1 MTAVAAWL
9 SQGTITWTGQAGDR
23 LALLPLS
30 IPAALLCAAAGLLAL
45 LGVRRG
51 RSARPLALLALVAL
65 PWLPLPL
72 PPALLLWS
80 GPLVALVW
88 IAVAGAMAPAFVKG
102 IGRPRRPVWTA
113 GLAAFAIGLFAW
125 WQVAPQVPGGDEPHY
140 LVITQSLLRDADLK
154 IENNHRARDYR
165 AYYAGDLPP
174 DFRVRGRDGEIYS
187 IHAPGV
193 SALVAPAFAIGGY
206 PVAVLGL
213 LLLSALGSALA
224 WHLAWLLTGR
234 EDAAWF
240 GWAAVTASVT
250 WIFHAFTIYPD
261 GPGAVL
267 LLTGAWALLRLERET
282 AGRVEGT
289 RPWLW
294 HGAALAL
301 LPWMHSRF
309 AVFAGGV
316 GALVLLRMARVPKG
330 SAKALAFLAV
340 PSVSLIG
347 WLSYFIAIYGTPDPA
362 APYGGETGSFA
373 FVPDGLAG
381 LLFDQRFG
389 LIFYAPVLLFAFV
402 GIGVMLRRIEWRRH
416 GLEWLFVAIPY
427 LVVVTYIAM
436 WWGGRSAPAR
446 FFVPLLPWMALPAAA
461 AWTALTRPSSR
472 LLAGGALALTLFI
485 STVLIGVADGRF
497 AFNVRE
503 TPAAWLEWL
512 NPAVDLASALPIWWR
527 DDERPLFVRIAI
539 WGGAML
545 AAWALARRFDGWT
558 SSSRGLAITLVWASA
573 ASVASSAA
581 WGMDG
586 ASGRLTT
593 PAQLEALRTVST
605 ERRLLAWH
613 LPSLRRLP
621 RSDVASL
628 LTLEPARSTASGGA
642 GRNDRPL
649 FVLPAMPAG
658 EYRVRPVAGGTD
670 GWIMLGIGRD
680 QFAIRTEPLAAAR
693 DGLTVRFP
701 VDVRALVVRGD
712 EDARR
717 VIRGLEVRP
726 IDVVP
731 AERRLTEAYAR
742 QAVRYGAATVFFLD
756 EGSYAEPEAFWVR
769 GAAHSEVVVQPD
781 AASTAVRLLLRN
793 GAVENTVVVESGA
806 WRNEERLAPGEERR
820 LQVPLDPAR
829 GAALLSLTT
838 SAGFVPAEVDPRSGD
853 RRYLGV
859 WVAIPDPSS
868 RSGMR
873 D

>member
-1 MTAVAAWL
+1 M
-9 SQGTITWTGQAGDR
+9 
-23 LALLPLS
+23 LA
-30 IPAALLCAAAGLLAL
+30 
-45 LGVRRG
+45 
-51 RSARPLALLALVAL
+51 
-65 PWLPLPL
+65 
-72 PPALLLWS
+72 
-80 GPLVALVW
+80 
-88 IAVAGAMAPAFVKG
+88 
-102 IGRPRRPVWTA
+102 
-113 GLAAFAIGLFAW
+113 
-125 WQVAPQVPGGDEPHY
+125 
-140 LVITQSLLRDADLK
+140 
-154 IENNHRARDYR
+154 
-165 AYYAGDLPP
+165 
-174 DFRVRGRDGEIYS
+174 
-187 IHAPGV
+187 
-193 SALVAPAFAIGGY
+193 
-206 PVAVLGL
+206 L

-234 EDAAWF
+234 QDAAWF
-240 GWAAVTASVT
+240 GWAAVTASTT

-267 LLTGAWALLRLERET
+267 LLTGAWALLRLEREA
-282 AGRVEGT
+282 AGHVGGI

-309 AVFAGGV
+309 AVLAGGV
-316 GALVLLRMARVPKG
+316 GALVLLRMARVPQAP
-330 SAKALAFLAV
+330 AKALAFLAV
-340 PSVSLIG
+340 PSVSLLG
-347 WLSYFIAIYGTPDPA
+347 WLAYFIAIYGTPDPS

-389 LIFYAPVLLFAFV
+389 LIFYAPVLLFGFI
-402 GIGVMLRRIEWRRH
+402 GIGVMLARAGWRRH
-416 GLEWLFVAIPY
+416 ALELLFVAIPY

-461 AWTALTRPSSR
+461 AWTALRRPSSR

-485 STVLIGVADGRF
+485 STVLIVVADGRF

-527 DDERPLFVRIAI
+527 DDEGPLFMRIAI
-539 WGGAML
+539 WGSAMV
-545 AAWALARRFDGWT
+545 AAWGIARRFDNRPASFGV
-558 SSSRGLAITLVWASA
+558 LVITLVFATA
-573 ASVASSAA
+573 ASVAASLA
-581 WGMDG
+581 WAVDG
-586 ASGRLTT
+586 ATGRLTT
-593 PAQLEALRTVST
+593 PAQLEALRTVAT

-613 LPSLRRLP
+613 LPSLRRVP

-628 LTLEPARSTASGGA
+628 LTLEPARSTAAGGA

-658 EYRVRPVAGGTD
+658 EYRVKPVADGAD

-726 IDVVP
+726 VDLVLP
-731 AERRLTEAYAR
+731 ERRLTPAYAR
-742 QAVRYGAATVFFLD
+742 QAVRYDGTTVFFLD

-769 GAAHSEVVVQPD
+769 GAARSEVVVQPD
-781 AASTAVRLLLRN
+781 AASPAVLLLLRN
-793 GAVENTVVVESGA
+793 GAVENTVLVESGA
-806 WRNEERLAPGEERR
+806 WRDELRLAPGEERR

-829 GAALLSLTT
+829 GAALISLTT
-838 SAGFVPAEVDPRSGD
+838 SAGFVPAEVDPRSAD

-859 WVAIPDPSS
+859 WVGIPIPDP
-868 RSGMR
+868 
-873 D
+873 